1 MKMKCMKNTEYGISY
16 SRKMAF
22 PLFLI
27 ALFLLHSVALF
38 AQNNRKVTGI
48 VVDENGEPV
57 IGATV
62 IAADSKRSTIT
73 NIDGAFELT
82 VPSTTKVLEVSFLG
96 YNKVKLQLKEQSAY
110 KVRLTESL
118 VQLDEVVAIGYGT
131 AKKGNLTGAIARV
144 DADDLADRPAA
155 NVASSLY
162 GMLAGVEVRSST
174 GALGEEVELLVR
186 GAASINADATP
197 LYVVDGIPVDE
208 LGSLNPSDIQSIEVL
223 KDASSAAIYGS
234 RGANGVI
241 LITTKTA
248 PETGRVNVDFSAS
261 FSVQQLER
269 KVDILSPEEWIQF
282 RSTYNNSQYM
292 RKYGSRGGTIDD
304 DWDTR
309 LRIIGKVDYTYM
321 NDPRWTQPNHGGLAL
336 IDWQDEY
343 FRLAPMQNYQLA
355 LSNGN
360 KTSKYRIS
368 LGYVDQQGIAVETNY
383 KRLSLRVNAESKLF
397 DNRIT
402 VGANL
407 SQSMTWNDGGTMDGK
422 GNGAQKIL
430 TSCPIAEPEA
440 GIWTGAEPYD
450 EYAWAS
456 EGASAIAYMKEVT
469 NHKEATRL
477 GSTVYVKA
485 DLLKGLRA
493 EVTGSYNYMSSQS
506 RNFIPSSV
514 LKGWEKG
521 EGYNSTAKRIDRRS
535 HKFLFQALLNY
546 QKRIKKHNLGLM
558 AGYSMENSTGT
569 NSQMAAKQFP
579 DNALEVFDQ
588 ADITLTSAYATIS
601 TPVRLLSTFGR
612 LQYEYDNR
620 YLLTASIRRDGSSRF
635 GRNNRFGVFPAI
647 SAAYRISNEKF
658 WPKNDVLNSLKM
670 RLSWGING
678 NNSITSNAAIG
689 VMDNANYSL
698 GGTSINGFA
707 PISIDNENLGWEKT
721 HSWNLGFDMG
731 FFKNRIV
738 VALDL
743 YNKTTE
749 DLLYQVSVPAIMGF
763 SKAWGNIGNLNNK
776 GFEVEL
782 TTQNLTGKLR
792 WTTSLNLFYNKN
804 EVVSLG
810 EDNTTVFIGYGNTQ
824 MYKVGEPLRA
834 YYMYDAVGVYQTQED
849 LIKYPTM
856 ENSVVGDVRY
866 RDANGDGIIND
877 DDRTLV
883 GKPTPDL
890 TFGFRNIFRYKN
902 LDLSILITGQT
913 GGKIYGILGRAMDR
927 PGMSTAINMLDCWKN
942 MWVSEEQPGDGKTP
956 GIDNSNT
963 GSLYDSRWLYSSD
976 YIKIKNITIGYA
988 IPVNKKGLIKNARIY
1003 LSADNIWMWDKY
1015 KGGFSPE
1022 ANNGGKKGDY
1032 DYGSYPQA
1040 RIIALGANVTF

>member
-1 MKMKCMKNTEYGISY
+1 MKMKCMKDTRYVVNCPWKGIY
-16 SRKMAF
+16 SF
-22 PLFLI
+22 FWVL
-27 ALFLLHSVALF
+27 LFLLHSVALS
-38 AQNNRKVTGI
+38 AQNNRKINGTVI
-48 VVDENGEPV
+48 DESGEAI

-62 IAADSKRSTIT
+62 IASDSKHSTIT
-73 NIDGAFELT
+73 NINGLFELT
-82 VPSTTKVLEVSFLG
+82 VPSTTKFLEISFLG
-96 YNKVKLQLKEQSAY
+96 YNKVKLQLKEQATY
-110 KVRLTESL
+110 KVQLTESL

-131 AKKGNLTGAIARV
+131 AKKGDVTGAIARI

-162 GMLAGVEVRSST
+162 GMLAGVEVRSNS
-174 GALGEEVELLVR
+174 GALGEEIELLVR

-208 LGSLNPSDIQSIEVL
+208 LGSLNPSDIQSVEVL

-248 PETGRVNVDFSAS
+248 PETGKINVEFSAS

-269 KVDILSPEEWIQF
+269 KVDILSPEEWIEF
-282 RSTYNNSQYM
+282 RTAYNNNEYM
-292 RKYGSRGGTIDD
+292 KKYGSRGGTVND
-304 DWDTR
+304 DWNTR
-309 LRIIGKVDYTYM
+309 LKMIGKVSYSHM
-321 NDPRWTQPNHGGLAL
+321 NDPRWTQPNYGGLAL

-343 FRLAPMQNYQLA
+343 FRLAPMQNYQIS
-355 LSNGN
+355 LSNGGKN
-360 KTSKYRIS
+360 NKYRIS
-368 LGYVDQQGIAVETNY
+368 LGYVDQEGVAVETNY
-383 KRLSLRVNAESKLF
+383 KRLSLRINAESKLF
-397 DNRIT
+397 SNRVTIGT
-402 VGANL
+402 NL
-407 SQSMTWNDGGTMDGK
+407 SQSMTWNDGGNMDGK
-422 GNGAQKIL
+422 GNGAQKVL

-440 GIWTGAEPYD
+440 GILTGAEPYE

-456 EGASAIAYMKEVT
+456 EGASAIAYMREIT
-469 NHKEATRL
+469 NHKETTRL
-477 GSTVYVKA
+477 NSAVYVKI
-485 DLLKGLRA
+485 DLIKELRA

-521 EGYNSTAKRIDRRS
+521 EGFNSTAKRIDRRS
-535 HKFLFQALLNY
+535 HKFLFQGLLNY
-546 QKRIKKHNLGLM
+546 QKKIRKHNIGLM
-558 AGYSMENSTGT
+558 AGYSMESSTGT
-569 NSQMAAKQFP
+569 NSQMAAKNFP
-579 DNALEVFDQ
+579 DNSLEIFDQ
-588 ADITLTSAYATIS
+588 ADVTLTSAYATIS

-635 GRNNRFGVFPAI
+635 GRNNRFGVFPAV
-647 SAAYRISNEKF
+647 SAAYRVSNEKF
-658 WPKNDVLNSLKM
+658 WPKNDILNSLKI

-678 NNSITSNAAIG
+678 NNSITSNAAVG
-689 VMDNANYSL
+689 VMDNASYSL
-698 GGTSINGFA
+698 GGTSVNGFA
-707 PISIDNENLGWEKT
+707 PTTIDNENLGWEKT
-721 HSWNLGFDMG
+721 HSWNLGLDMG
-731 FFKNRIV
+731 FFRNRIV
-738 VALDL
+738 LALDL

-776 GFEVEL
+776 GFEIEL
-782 TTQNLTGKLR
+782 TTQNLTGRLK
-792 WTTSLNLFYNKN
+792 WTTSLNLFYNRN

-810 EDNTTVFIGYGNTQ
+810 EDNNTVFIGYGNTQ

-834 YYMYDAVGVYQTQED
+834 YYMYDAVGVYQRQED
-849 LIKYPTM
+849 LEKYPTM

-890 TFGFRNIFRYKN
+890 TFGFRNMFKYKN
-902 LDLSILITGQT
+902 LDFSILLTGQT
-913 GGKIYGILGRAMDR
+913 GGKIYGVLGRAMDR
-927 PGMSTAINMLDCWKN
+927 PGMGASINMLACWKN
-942 MWVSEEQPGDGKTP
+942 MWISEEQPGDGKTP
-956 GIDNSNT
+956 GIKNSNT
-963 GSLYDSRWLYSSD
+963 GALYDSRWLYSSD
-976 YIKIKNITIGYA
+976 YIKIKNITIGYR
-988 IPVNKKGLIKNARIY
+988 IPVRKGLIKNARLY
-1003 LSADNIWMWDKY
+1003 LSADNLWMWDKY

-1022 ANNGGKKGDY
+1022 ANQGGKKGDY

-1040 RIIALGANVTF
+1040 RIIAIGANVTF